1 MAARKTASSADAL
14 AGQLANLH
22 DPYVGHGPRRYEG
35 VGPMPAEADR
45 PEAYAA
51 RIPLK
56 VPADMK
62 RDLVLAHADDGIEV
76 SARIRAMIALWQQ
89 GGKFRAEVDKMA
101 RTTGRPP
108 QRRT

>member
-1 MAARKTASSADAL
+1 MAPRKTSGAEAL
-14 AGQLANLH
+14 KGQLAHL
-22 DPYVGHGPRRYEG
+22 GPA
-35 VGPMPAEADR
+35 VAPAPAPMPAEADR
-45 PEAYAA
+45 PEAYSA

-56 VPADMK
+56 VGADMK
-62 RDLVLAHADDGIEV
+62 RDLELARVDDHIEV
-76 SARIRAMIALWQQ
+76 SARIRAMIELWRQ